1 MGQVAGAGQLHLR
14 TVSRASA
21 FKLNRA
27 TGQIHLICAA
37 FKNTTSV
44 VCSKNLLHVLFLTPG
59 TFLNCNDP
67 FISFK
72 FNVWIAASF
81 PYTRMTLEHCR
92 PSVLLVFIISDW
104 TSP

>member
-1 MGQVAGAGQLHLR
+1 MGQVVGAGQLHLR
-14 TVSRASA
+14 TVNRPSA

-44 VCSKNLLHVLFLTPG
+44 VCSKNLLLFFDTR
-59 TFLNCNDP
+59 TFCNCNDP

-81 PYTRMTLEHCR
+81 PYTRMTLEHCK
-92 PSVLLVFIISDW
+92 PSVLLVFIISDL